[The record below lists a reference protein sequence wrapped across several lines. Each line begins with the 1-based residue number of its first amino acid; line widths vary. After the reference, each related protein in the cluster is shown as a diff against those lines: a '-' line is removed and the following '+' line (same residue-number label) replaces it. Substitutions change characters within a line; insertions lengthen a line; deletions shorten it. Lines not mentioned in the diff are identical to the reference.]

1 VRKLHADLEKAL
13 QIPEIANNL
22 VAQGWDITASPPERF
37 SVVLQSEF
45 DRWSAVVKRA
55 GIKVN

>member
-1 VRKLHADLEKAL
+1 M
-13 QIPEIANNL
+13 
-22 VAQGWDITASPPERF
+22 AQGWDITASPPDRF

-55 GIKVN
+55 NIKAN